1 MEYGSIRWRPWVCL
15 LKDDEGITDVKRF
28 DNFQDML
35 QWRLENVTK
44 DLEAVSMTESRYLDI
59 ETDEHTEWWSGVKEF
74 IASL

>member
-15 LKDDEGITDVKRF
+15 LKDDQGITDVKRF

-35 QWRLENVTK
+35 QWRLENIRK
-44 DLEAVSMTESRYLDI
+44 GLNAVSMTEEYYLGL
-59 ETDEHTEWWSGVKEF
+59 ETDEHAEWWKSVKQL

>member
-35 QWRLENVTK
+35 QWRLENIRK
-44 DLEAVSMTESRYLDI
+44 GLNAVSMTEEYYLGL
-59 ETDEHTEWWSGVKEF
+59 ETDEHAEWWKSVKQL

>member
-1 MEYGSIRWRPWVCL
+1 MCL

-35 QWRLENVTK
+35 QWRLENIRK
-44 DLEAVSMTESRYLDI
+44 GLNAVSMTEEYYLGL
-59 ETDEHTEWWSGVKEF
+59 ETDEHAEWWKSVKQF

>member
-15 LKDDEGITDVKRF
+15 LKDDEGITDVRRF

-35 QWRLENVTK
+35 QWRLVNIQK
-44 DLEAVSMTESRYLDI
+44 GLNAVSMTEEYYLTL
-59 ETDEHTEWWSGVKEF
+59 ETDEHTGWWENVKKL

>member
-15 LKDDEGITDVKRF
+15 LKDDQGITDVRRF

-35 QWRLENVTK
+35 QWRLVNIQK
-44 DLEAVSMTESRYLDI
+44 GLNAVSMTEEYYLTL
-59 ETDEHTEWWSGVKEF
+59 ETDEHTGWWKSVKKL

>member
-15 LKDDEGITDVKRF
+15 LKDDQGITDVRRF

-35 QWRLENVTK
+35 QKGLN
-44 DLEAVSMTESRYLDI
+44 AVSMTEEYYLTL
-59 ETDEHTEWWSGVKEF
+59 ETDEHTGWWESAKKL

>member
-35 QWRLENVTK
+35 QWRLENIRK
-44 DLEAVSMTESRYLDI
+44 GLNAVSMTEEYYLGL
-59 ETDEHTEWWSGVKEF
+59 ETDEHAEWWKSVKEL

>member
-1 MEYGSIRWRPWVCL
+1 MCL

-35 QWRLENVTK
+35 QWRLENIRK
-44 DLEAVSMTESRYLDI
+44 GLNAVSMTEEYYLGL
-59 ETDEHTEWWSGVKEF
+59 ETDEHAEWWKSVKQL

>member
-1 MEYGSIRWRPWVCL
+1 VMVEPWVCL

-59 ETDEHTEWWSGVKEF
+59 ETDEHTEWWSGVKQL